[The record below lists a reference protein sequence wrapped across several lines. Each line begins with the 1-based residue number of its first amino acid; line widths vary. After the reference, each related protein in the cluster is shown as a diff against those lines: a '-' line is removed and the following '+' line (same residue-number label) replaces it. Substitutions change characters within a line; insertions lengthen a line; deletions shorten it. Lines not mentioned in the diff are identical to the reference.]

1 MAIKY
6 KMIQVPPNISVKE
19 KEHKGN
25 EAAVYLE
32 SVVNQMAA
40 QGWQFYRVDPI
51 GVELEPGCLGG
62 LLGRKTEERVY
73 YVITFRRQG

>member
-6 KMIQVPPNISVKE
+6 KMIQVPPTISVKE
-19 KEHKGN
+19 KEHKGT

-40 QGWQFYRVDPI
+40 QGWQFYRVDSI
-51 GVELEPGCLGG
+51 GVELVSRGSNLYFCHVSGSNPAFSQ
-62 LLGRKTEERVY
+62 
-73 YVITFRRQG
+73 FR